1 MEKERKNVILY
12 CNVIG
17 KLVLWLFWI
26 RERDGKIVVFGNI
39 LVILFVDRLYWGE
52 YRCVV
57 DNGV

>member
-52 YRCVV
+52 YRCFV